1 MVYPKK
7 TDYILCCR
15 SKTLKCK
22 RGINVRKGLIS
33 LAIAQGE
40 DAYTSVKLTLS
51 RINFICFKEAWSME
65 RAMRNFFLFLSKNR
79 QLTKWAKSYGLR
91 FGAGRF
97 VAGDSI
103 KQATAVIRELNNQ
116 KLAVTID
123 YLGEFV
129 DNESEAN
136 EMADEC
142 VEAVKAIGRENLDS
156 QLSLKMTSM
165 GLDISEEVV
174 IRNMRKILNEAEKQ
188 GVFVTIDMEDH
199 SRCGQ
204 TIDIFKRLKS
214 EFDNVGT
221 VIQAYL
227 YRTLDDMEGLNAYS
241 PNLRLVKGAY
251 KESSE
256 VAFPDKKDV
265 DENYKKIIKMH
276 LLNGNYTAVATHDDE
291 MIEYTKELIKEH
303 NIPKDQFEFQMLYGI
318 RVERQ
323 HELVK
328 DGYKVRVYVPYGT
341 DWYGYFMRRLAERPA
356 NVAFVL
362 KGVMKK

>member
-1 MVYPKK
+1 MFF
-7 TDYILCCR
+7 
-15 SKTLKCK
+15 
-22 RGINVRKGLIS
+22 
-33 LAIAQGE
+33 QG
-40 DAYTSVKLTLS
+40 AS
-51 RINFICFKEAWSME
+51 NME
-65 RAMRNFFLFLSKNR
+65 QAMRNFFLFLSKNKPM
-79 QLTKWAKSYGLR
+79 TKLAKKYGLR

-97 VAGDSI
+97 VAGSSI
-103 KQATAVIRELNNQ
+103 QQAVEVIRELNSQN
-116 KLAVTID
+116 LVVTID

-129 DNESEAN
+129 DNEREAN
-136 EMADEC
+136 EMALEC
-142 VEAVKAIGRENLDS
+142 VEAIRAIGREKLKS

-174 IRNMRKILNEAEKQ
+174 MKNMRLILDEATKQ
-188 GVFVTIDMEDH
+188 NVFVTIDMEDYT
-199 SRCGQ
+199 RCGK
-204 TIDIFKRLKS
+204 TIDIFTRLKS
-214 EFDNVGT
+214 EYDNIGT

-227 YRTLDDMEGLNAYS
+227 YRTEKDIDDLNAYS

-251 KESSE
+251 KESPE

-265 DENYKKIIKMH
+265 DDNFKKIIKTH
-276 LLNGNYTAVATHDDE
+276 LLNGNYTAIATHDDE
-291 MIEYTKELIKEH
+291 MIEYTKRLVEEYK
-303 NIPKDQFEFQMLYGI
+303 IPRDQFEFQMLFGI

-328 DGYKVRVYVPYGT
+328 EGYKMRVYVPYGT